1 MTTSPELLN
10 RLTRSAATGSN
21 LSASES
27 LGAIVTE
34 TTGLIAQLTNGESAK
49 SLDAAAAVL
58 NNADRVFVLGAG
70 RSGLALRMTAMRL
83 MHLGLT
89 VHIVG
94 DNTTPAIAGGDALL
108 VASGSGATINIVAAA
123 TTSAGLG
130 ADIVA
135 LTTAP
140 ESPLAKLA
148 TVVIEIPAA
157 QKLVRDGAR
166 SIQYAGGL
174 FEQAVVLVGDALFH
188 SLWLASGQTADDIWP
203 RHANIE

>member
-10 RLTRSAATGSN
+10 RLTTSAATGVT
-21 LSASES
+21 LSAGES

-34 TTGLIAQLTNGESAK
+34 TTGLLSQLTTGESGK
-49 SLDAAAAVL
+49 SLDAAAAAL

-94 DNTTPAIAGGDALL
+94 DDTTPAITGGDVLL
-108 VASGSGATINIVAAA
+108 VASGSGTTANIVAAA
-123 TTSAGLG
+123 TTSAALG

-135 LTTAP
+135 LTTAV

-174 FEQAVVLVGDALFH
+174 FEQAVVFIGDSLFH
-188 SLWLASGQTADDIWP
+188 TLWLASGQTADDIWP

>member
-10 RLTRSAATGSN
+10 RLTTSAATGSS

-34 TTGLIAQLTNGESAK
+34 TTGLLAQLTNGESAK
-49 SLDAAAAVL
+49 SLDASAAVL
-58 NNADRVFVLGAG
+58 KNADRVFVLGAG

-94 DNTTPAIAGGDALL
+94 DDTTPAITGGDALL
-108 VASGSGATINIVAAA
+108 VASGSGTTANIVAAA

-135 LTTAP
+135 ITTAP

-174 FEQAVVLVGDALFH
+174 FEQAVVFVGDAVFH
-188 SLWLASGQTADDIWP
+188 SLWLASGQTADEIWP